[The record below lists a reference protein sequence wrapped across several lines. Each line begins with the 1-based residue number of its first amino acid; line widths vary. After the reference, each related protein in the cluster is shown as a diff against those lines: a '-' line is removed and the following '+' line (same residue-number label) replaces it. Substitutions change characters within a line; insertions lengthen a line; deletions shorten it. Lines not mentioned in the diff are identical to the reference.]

1 MKKFAIAPKR
11 STSDA
16 VPIIRTSIVPSKNIM
31 LEASRRQG
39 SSRVELWSKS
49 QPSLKLLCL
58 LDPSDKVKES
68 EHHCQIYRPK
78 PEISAGI
85 SILNFA

>member
-1 MKKFAIAPKR
+1 
-11 STSDA
+11 
-16 VPIIRTSIVPSKNIM
+16 M
-31 LEASRRQG
+31 LEANRRQG
-39 SSRVELWSKS
+39 SSRVELCSKS

-78 PEISAGI
+78 PEISADCANVGSFSSLLAFYMI
-85 SILNFA
+85 GLSETQAP